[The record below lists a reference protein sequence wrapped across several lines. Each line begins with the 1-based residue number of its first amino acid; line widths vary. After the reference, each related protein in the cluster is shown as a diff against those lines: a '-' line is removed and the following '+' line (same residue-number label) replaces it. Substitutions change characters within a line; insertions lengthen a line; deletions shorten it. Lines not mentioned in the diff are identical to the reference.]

1 VNGVEIKWNACRRVY
16 NFDNFVF
23 EIEEDKPKAR
33 RWKCVNM

>member
-1 VNGVEIKWNACRRVY
+1 VNGVEIKWNECRRAY

-23 EIEEDKPKAR
+23 EIEEDKPKVG